1 MYIFGLDKTNDEL
14 GETQLHQN
22 KADNDHVKTDS
33 HTGNVDQQT
42 NQGNQP
48 NYSLTYCSSVHK
60 SYTTIIL
67 SYLIFGFSCS
77 R

>member
-22 KADNDHVKTDS
+22 KADNDLVKTDS
-33 HTGNVDQQT
+33 HTGNVEQRT

-48 NYSLTYCSSVHK
+48 KYS
-60 SYTTIIL
+60 
-67 SYLIFGFSCS
+67 
-77 R
+77 